1 MKRLG
6 NKNLQACTFYS
17 IITCTLSY
25 FLQHSA
31 LNLLESSIITDY
43 KFLVRLKAPNLL
55 QTIHNFILFCFPSLQ
70 WRCGSM
76 TLCYS
81 RKNIPVA
88 HFLLALAT
96 VLQKQRCSCKAI
108 FWCIVTLCKDS
119 QLLEILSWRA
129 VLQCKEE
136 VSLIFEALHP
146 SFQQQGTNLG
156 GPYLT
161 SLASLR
167 FPLSLLFSSEV
178 QHTLTFP
185 NIYIPH

>member
-1 MKRLG
+1 
-6 NKNLQACTFYS
+6 
-17 IITCTLSY
+17 
-25 FLQHSA
+25 
-31 LNLLESSIITDY
+31 
-43 KFLVRLKAPNLL
+43 
-55 QTIHNFILFCFPSLQ
+55 
-70 WRCGSM
+70 M

-108 FWCIVTLCKDS
+108 LWCIVTLCKDS

-185 NIYIPH
+185 NIYIPHWGLPGLLGTTINKNPRSPSPVSLEMHDCTSRTCRGTRASPLHHL